1 MQETKVILF
10 SMRLI
15 FNNPQPP
22 AGVGR
27 DSCKLHYLNYNY
39 YLEFSN
45 NKALNK
51 KKFAALKLRVGSPET
66 TREAPYN
73 KGEDIVRPGRKLL
86 LSPRI
91 CGAIKV

>member
-10 SMRLI
+10 SMRLF
-15 FNNPQPP
+15 FNNPGGIR
-22 AGVGR
+22 A
-27 DSCKLHYLNYNY
+27 SSIIWIIIIIYNFQIIRH
-39 YLEFSN
+39 LI
-45 NKALNK
+45 KK

-86 LSPRI
+86 LSPRKLA
-91 CGAIKV
+91 GR